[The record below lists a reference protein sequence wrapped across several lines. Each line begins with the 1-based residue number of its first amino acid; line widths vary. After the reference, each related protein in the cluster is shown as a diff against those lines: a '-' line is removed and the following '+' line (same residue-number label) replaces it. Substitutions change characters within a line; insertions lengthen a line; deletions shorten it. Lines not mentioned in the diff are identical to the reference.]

1 VDLIS
6 ESSDGVWVAGL
17 PEVVDLIVVGQ
28 QTVVAGERVEAKRIS
43 MDLTNAISQGVKQR

>member
-17 PEVVDLIVVGQ
+17 PEIVDLIVVGQ

-43 MDLTNAISQGVKQR
+43 MDLTSAISQGVKQR